1 VRTPPA
7 PGSSGR
13 WRDVSVFDYNCGHIN
28 NEFHDRFFWMAR
40 SKSATPARTQ
50 RSNAKTVRAK
60 TSRTSRVKASRA
72 PAAEPGL
79 PFALRYQNVVDLQ
92 QLSNVQARYIFG
104 IATDR
109 EAYRIYNG
117 TQPPKRPTELLLDFY
132 ERFPDAIPTAPSWSA
147 QQVFD
152 LFRRHFPLREWELAL
167 LFGRSTGRS
176 YLWLKNQSGRKN
188 MVDRISELFARLDA
202 MGVAEADIVRRW
214 LLIWH
219 RHYARLP
226 MASRPLRVLFE
237 RVGLWLRGEPVPT
250 RSHKRAR
257 KGVR

>member
-1 VRTPPA
+1 
-7 PGSSGR
+7 
-13 WRDVSVFDYNCGHIN
+13 
-28 NEFHDRFFWMAR
+28 MAR
-40 SKSATPARTQ
+40 TKSATPARAQ
-50 RSNAKTVRAK
+50 RGEVKAVRVN
-60 TSRTSRVKASRA
+60 TSRVNARRA
-72 PAAEPGL
+72 PAPESSL
-79 PFALRYQNVVDLQ
+79 PFALRYQNVVDLH

-117 TQPPKRPTELLLDFY
+117 TLPPKRPTELLLDFY
-132 ERFPDAIPTAPSWSA
+132 EKFPDAIPAAPSWSA

-188 MVDRISELFARLDA
+188 MVDRITELFARLGA
-202 MGVAEADIVRRW
+202 MGVPEADIVRRW

-226 MASRPLRVLFE
+226 MTSRPLRVLFE
-237 RVGLWLRGEPVPT
+237 RVGLWLLGEPVPT
-250 RSHKRAR
+250 RSYKRAR
-257 KGVR
+257 KGAR

>member
-1 VRTPPA
+1 
-7 PGSSGR
+7 
-13 WRDVSVFDYNCGHIN
+13 
-28 NEFHDRFFWMAR
+28 MAR
-40 SKSATPARTQ
+40 IQSATPVRTQ
-50 RSNAKTVRAK
+50 RGKTVAVRVRTKPVMASSAKASPVKASRIRA
-60 TSRTSRVKASRA
+60 SRIRPSRVKASRA
-72 PAAEPGL
+72 PAAEPGM
-79 PFALRYQNVVDLQ
+79 PFALRYQNVVDLH

-117 TQPPKRPTELLLDFY
+117 TLPPKRPTELLLDFY
-132 ERFPDAIPTAPSWSA
+132 EKFPAAVPVAPTWSA

-188 MVDRISELFARLDA
+188 MVDRITELFARLDA
-202 MGVAEADIVRRW
+202 MSVPEGNIVRRW

-226 MASRPLRVLFE
+226 MTSRPLRVLFE

-257 KGVR
+257 KGAR